1 MLCGMDP
8 TQVLA
13 VRDRCVE
20 LNRLPSLAVALTLT
34 ANTGVTS
41 SGSPSQTSSSRD
53 DGLVTFFSGLLLGA
67 DQQVRT
73 WFSQFVRNG
82 VKKKSG
88 SLQRLRSTMLAKLS
102 DLTVRIRKEGKGAG
116 KDINS
121 LSGVVIQSTALLRLY
136 TGLATYTQSF
146 SVFFVKQR

>member
-8 TQVLA
+8 TQVLV

-34 ANTGVTS
+34 ADTGVTS
-41 SGSPSQTSSSRD
+41 SGGSSQPSSSRD

-102 DLTVRIRKEGKGAG
+102 DLTVRMRKEGKGAG

-136 TGLATYTQSF
+136 TGLATYSI
-146 SVFFVKQR
+146 FFQFAFL

>member
-34 ANTGVTS
+34 ADTGVTS
-41 SGSPSQTSSSRD
+41 SGGPSQPSSLD

-136 TGLATYTQSF
+136 TGLATHS
-146 SVFFVKQR
+146 SLLFVKKNP

>member
-34 ANTGVTS
+34 ADTGVTS
-41 SGSPSQTSSSRD
+41 SGGPSQTSSSRD

-136 TGLATYTQSF
+136 TGLATHSD
-146 SVFFVKQR
+146 FFQFFM